1 MEHVLAGA
9 SPCTVMLR
17 SAVASVAPM
26 FMVLELMVIYWAHES
41 STSITSLSSCSWVAP
56 IISVLVKVT
65 TTSSST
71 SVPDTVTEA
80 GAMVMQ
86 SSEGTVVVVVPPAVV
101 VVVEAVWQS
110 VWHARHACGFPWGV
124 AINGHASP
132 PEWHPAQVDE
142 STLPAAGAPEWQTTQ
157 LPTLN
162 P

>member
-1 MEHVLAGA
+1 MVVGIVVVVVGDENMVNEAVQFSGGSKALSGSDTFMEHSLAGA

-26 FMVLELMVIYWAHES
+26 FMVLEVMVIYGAQFA
-41 STSITSLSSCSWVAP
+41 STSITSLSICSWVAS

-86 SSEGTVVVVVPPAVV
+86 SSEGTVVVVVPSAVV
-101 VVVEAVWQS
+101 VVVPSAV
-110 VWHARHACGFPWGV
+110 VV
-124 AINGHASP
+124 V
-132 PEWHPAQVDE
+132 VD
-142 STLPAAGAPEWQTTQ
+142 AAHSD
-157 LPTLN
+157 
-162 P
+162 

>member
-1 MEHVLAGA
+1 MEHKLAGA

-86 SSEGTVVVVVPPAVV
+86 SSEGTVVVVVPSAVV
-101 VVVEAVWQS
+101 VVVVAWQV
-110 VWHARHACGFPWGV
+110 VWHARH
-124 AINGHASP
+124 
-132 PEWHPAQVDE
+132 DE
-142 STLPAAGAPEWQTTQ
+142 GLP
-157 LPTLN
+157 
-162 P
+162 